1 MSLLHAVPLSH
12 EQPIPQGAGAAK
24 PRTKKAGSGDK
35 DRVAVHQRASSRHVV
50 QAAFLA
56 LGEQPQPIAKNW
68 AAARQVHS
76 RLAESLRTGHALPTT
91 SRVAAHRA
99 CLAGCPPRPSEGRCS
114 QTRLITQAA

>member
-56 LGEQPQPIAKNW
+56 LGEQPQPIAKPKPGGGGTPSPQQAGRVTAHW
-68 AAARQVHS
+68 A
-76 RLAESLRTGHALPTT
+76 RLAHNKQSCCAPGMPCWLPTT
-91 SRVAAHRA
+91 
-99 CLAGCPPRPSEGRCS
+99 PF
-114 QTRLITQAA
+114 